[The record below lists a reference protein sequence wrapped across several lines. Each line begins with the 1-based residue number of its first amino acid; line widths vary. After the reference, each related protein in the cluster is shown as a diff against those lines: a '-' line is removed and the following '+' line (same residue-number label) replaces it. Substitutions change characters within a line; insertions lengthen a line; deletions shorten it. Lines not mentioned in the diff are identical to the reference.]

1 MRIFLILDKVKL
13 FPQEETS
20 IQTLSYRILLQSDW
34 SPSLQLFILPAVLFC
49 LVILSLPAEKLPFL
63 SASPNPQIEL
73 KVCLPTKS
81 SLMTQLN
88 VILGNTTLLMAPF
101 IWQLQFY
108 SVFSYLNINHVSL
121 FNYHLLYGKIYIS
134 FYGYNSL
141 NILNLL
147 LK

>member
-81 SLMTQLN
+81 SLMTQLK
-88 VILGNTTLLMAPF
+88 VQAYRGVLG
-101 IWQLQFY
+101 
-108 SVFSYLNINHVSL
+108 H
-121 FNYHLLYGKIYIS
+121 
-134 FYGYNSL
+134 
-141 NILNLL
+141 
-147 LK
+147 